1 VGELLDYDW
10 TTTSITVRGAP
21 SVITRS
27 GHFDNWARQFL
38 AMHPCAVVQTWGAG
52 WTAGSSDTFTD
63 VSWPYR
69 VMAKVMSLHPAM
81 RYMAQY
87 HRYAF

>member
-1 VGELLDYDW
+1 VRRAGATLRWAINGPDDIVTAVPGVHLLAW
-10 TTTSITVRGAP
+10 LSP
-21 SVITRS
+21 
-27 GHFDNWARQFL
+27 FE
-38 AMHPCAVVQTWGAG
+38 
-52 WTAGSSDTFTD
+52 SDTFTD

>member
-1 VGELLDYDW
+1 MLIVATARDFALRRAVLPE
-10 TTTSITVRGAP
+10 R
-21 SVITRS
+21 RS
-27 GHFDNWARQFL
+27 GATLYWGMDGPDDIIEAVPGVRLLQWVSPFDS
-38 AMHPCAVVQTWGAG
+38 P
-52 WTAGSSDTFTD
+52 TFAD

-69 VMAKVMSLHPAM
+69 VMAKVMSQVPAL